1 MIFSLHMPL
10 LKFVEIQKN
19 QKIVASAR
27 IIGKGISAE
36 CLCYNKQRKNNA
48 VRRTYD
54 FRFHKDIYKE

>member
-10 LKFVEIQKN
+10 LKFARYRRTK
-19 QKIVASAR
+19 KIVASAR

-36 CLCYNKQRKNNA
+36 CLCYNKQRKNNG